1 MGRHITH
8 GLSIS
13 PGATRVALAHLV
25 CLSCF
30 LLGLAA
36 MLSRTGAR
44 QFAAGI
50 VAIGVL
56 VAVIAIVQRPLY
68 AGKIYGFW
76 RPRFDLGPFGP
87 FVNENHFAGWMMMAL
102 ALGIGYFCGGMARG
116 MRGVKSGWRNRL
128 LWFSSPDAS
137 KLLLGGFALIVMAVS
152 LVLSFSRSGIACMTL
167 ALILGVGLVG
177 VRLAGGSRR
186 ALAAGYLTFVLV
198 AALAWVGVDAVAS
211 EFAVASW
218 DDVGGRLGAWR
229 DTIRIISDFP
239 LTGTGLNTYGMATF
253 VYRASEVG
261 QFHFR
266 AAHNDYLQLAA
277 EGGLLLGIPALLT
290 IGIFVRIVR
299 QRFREPTDEPT
310 YWLRVGAVT
319 GIVAIGFQEIIGS
332 IRVSQRHFGA
342 FRGFSWVI

>member
-1 MGRHITH
+1 MNRVIAAALFAVAWGVLSFGAVYPWAYWPLIIVVASVGTSGLVTDHCRSARFGTNTDAENQDGPSRRATRYGFPLTLATLAVATLAQLVPLSPTIVASISPVTSQLQWQYHGASTPATASGRTTLGRASAGGEAIGRHITH

-198 AALAWVGVDAVAS
+198 AALAWVGV
-211 EFAVASW
+211 
-218 DDVGGRLGAWR
+218 RR
-229 DTIRIISDFP
+229 C
-239 LTGTGLNTYGMATF
+239 
-253 VYRASEVG
+253 
-261 QFHFR
+261 Q
-266 AAHNDYLQLAA
+266 
-277 EGGLLLGIPALLT
+277 
-290 IGIFVRIVR
+290 
-299 QRFREPTDEPT
+299 
-310 YWLRVGAVT
+310 
-319 GIVAIGFQEIIGS
+319 
-332 IRVSQRHFGA
+332 
-342 FRGFSWVI
+342 